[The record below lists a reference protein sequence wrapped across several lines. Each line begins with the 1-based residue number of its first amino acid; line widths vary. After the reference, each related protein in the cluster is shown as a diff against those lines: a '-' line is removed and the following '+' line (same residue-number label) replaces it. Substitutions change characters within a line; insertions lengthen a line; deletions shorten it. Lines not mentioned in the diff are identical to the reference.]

1 MIHVIKKN
9 MSKTFAVIGDPID
22 HSLSPNIHSAA
33 FRELNLDCSYI
44 AYRIPKGDLR
54 EGIEALKKIKISG
67 FNVTIPHKVEMMKYL
82 DKMDESCSVIGAVNT
97 VTNNDG
103 VLKGYNTDMDGF
115 LDPIKKR
122 KLKITDAKVLL
133 LGAGGAARAVV
144 AGFAKEHAKSITI
157 ANRTLENA
165 NNLAQFAN
173 KVGVKAVAANIKK
186 IETDLGSY
194 DFIVNSTS
202 VGLKNETSPIS
213 LESLKPDTVV
223 YDIVYMP
230 MNTDFLKKAKEK
242 QATVIYG
249 YEMLLGQAVR
259 AFEIWHGIEAPYNA
273 MKKALLGGA

>member
-1 MIHVIKKN
+1 MLTRKK
-9 MSKTFAVIGDPID
+9 MSKTFAVIGDPIN

-33 FRELNLDCSYI
+33 FRELDLESSYI
-44 AYRIPKGDLR
+44 AYRIPKGELKD
-54 EGIEALKKIKISG
+54 GIEALKKIKIYG

-82 DKMDESCSVIGAVNT
+82 DKMDESCSIIGAVNT
-97 VTNNDG
+97 VTNNEG

-115 LDPIKKR
+115 LDPFKKKEIKIQDK
-122 KLKITDAKVLL
+122 KILL
-133 LGAGGAARAVV
+133 LGAGGAARAIV
-144 AGFAKEHAKSITI
+144 AGVTKENAKHITI

-173 KVGVKAVAANIKK
+173 KIGLTADSITIEKVGNN
-186 IETDLGSY
+186 LQNY
-194 DFIVNSTS
+194 DIIVNATS
-202 VGLKNETSPIS
+202 IGLKNEPSPIS
-213 LESLKPDTVV
+213 FESIKPETIV

-242 QATVIYG
+242 GAKIIYG

-273 MKKALLGGA
+273 MKKALLGGV